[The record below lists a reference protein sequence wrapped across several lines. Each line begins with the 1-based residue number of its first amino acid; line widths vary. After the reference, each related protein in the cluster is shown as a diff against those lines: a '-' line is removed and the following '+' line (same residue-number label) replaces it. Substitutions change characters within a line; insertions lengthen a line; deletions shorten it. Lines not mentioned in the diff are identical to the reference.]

1 MTNKTNNTQTITIQA
16 TENVSEYHITQ
27 MLALG
32 GIHCTQKSDD
42 TLAWYEYVS
51 DADVVLPSSVKIH
64 FTKQEDLFTVQ
75 DVIRLMWNMSNYNA
89 L

>member
-1 MTNKTNNTQTITIQA
+1 MTNKTNNTTTITIQS
-16 TENVSEYHITQ
+16 TENISEYNITA

-32 GIHCTQKSDD
+32 GIHHAQTSDR

-64 FTKQEDLFTVQ
+64 FTKQEDLFTVN
-75 DVIRLMWNMSNYNA
+75 DVIRLMWNMSN
-89 L
+89 